1 MADDLL
7 GLKKKVE
14 AYKSVL
20 ENSSSYRK
28 EWNNGFKN
36 SLVNQLKEAAQACG
50 LDATVEVKGDV
61 KNLEAVVL
69 DLGKT
74 YSGIYED
81 LEDNMKHQLVR
92 TNGTLVYQQ
101 LFNGKILVIIL
112 YPAIE
117 GVSEPAQP
125 KQVAIYR
132 PEEIKP
138 PFIIRHLE
146 EFVKE
151 ITNWEDYDDDDT
163 TIHRIG
169 FNVDHS
175 MNEE

>member
-1 MADDLL
+1 MDEFNN
-7 GLKKKVE
+7 LKKKVE

-20 ENSSSYRK
+20 ESSATYRK
-28 EWNNGFKN
+28 EWNEGFKD
-36 SLVNQLKEAAQACG
+36 SLVEQLKNAVQSCG
-50 LDATVEVKGDV
+50 LEASVEVKGDI

-117 GVSEPAQP
+117 GVSEPTQP

-146 EFVKE
+146 EFIKE
-151 ITNWEDYDDDDT
+151 ITNWEDYDDDDP
-163 TIHRIG
+163 TIHKIG
-169 FNVDHS
+169 FNVNHS
-175 MNEE
+175 VTEE